1 MAAAERWYFTKEQ
14 LALTPSRK
22 CGLDADK
29 ELSYRQQAANLIQD
43 MGQRLQV
50 TQLCINT
57 AIVYMHRF
65 YYYHSFTKFHRNSIA
80 ACALFLAAKVEEQ
93 PRKLEHVIKVAH
105 MCLHRDAP
113 PLNPASEAYQEQA
126 LELVLNE
133 NMMLQTLGFD
143 IGIEHPHTHV
153 VNFCQLVRASKDL
166 AQTSYFMATNS
177 LHLTMMCLQYKPR
190 VVACLCIHLACKWSN
205 WEIPKS
211 SENKDW
217 FWYVD
222 QSCTAELLEEL
233 TSEFLAILDKCP
245 SRLKRKIM
253 SIGAGSSGSSSTAA
267 PTPVASA
274 PSSSGTSSRK
284 EAHAQQRREER
295 SAAAASHEPS
305 TSSEAPASSERQ
317 PASSSHGGSRK
328 PPSDPTQHRNA
339 KVPPH
344 HGPAQRSP
352 GLAQLQSSNQG
363 SEHMLSPGKRK
374 ALEGSGSH
382 GSQPLSLDAYRDKRC
397 RQKGQPKPQPPPSD
411 RSESHHGA
419 ASHPPHQAPSSHSQS
434 RHHQQPHPEPASDVC
449 ATTAPPHHPT
459 TASATDSAKLPS
471 AQVKQDHTSDDMS
484 GFNFNFGAQF
494 GGEGGDSSID
504 SFSFGLDG
512 PDIMPAISPLQFDA
526 DDRSNSQE
534 LLMTLSHT
542 VPQPPSVPTLP
553 AEENNA
559 PPKMAAVPPVA
570 VPPAKAEPRTPPL
583 PPPKARP
590 PSPPPPQKPVPA
602 NPPLPPQ
609 KSRPSTPPL
618 PPPAVQL
625 PPPPPLPP
633 APAPTAAPL
642 PAPVAD
648 KPEVKAEVKPE
659 AVVAPPVKDK
669 EKERS
674 ERKERKERHKHK
686 HSSSERS
693 RNKHSSPGKHSGGE
707 KTSEGKS
714 HGDRVPDVGAH
725 HAASNAVDAQH
736 VVNQAVDGTP
746 AVDSDRKVE
755 RNGIS
760 KHDRKSSGSSKS
772 ESSRKEKSERR
783 EKERREASR
792 EENGSRSSQPS
803 AGGGLKITISKEKLQ
818 QSGSGLTGS
827 PPREAL
833 KIKIPKL
840 KIVPPT
846 PTPPPPPPPPA
857 DAPESG
863 RGPHTPPPPPPSTGL
878 KLKISK
884 ERLNSGRKRDRR
896 SDDGEHRARSPKS
909 RKVSVPVPPPPPPPP
924 GPSYPAPPV
933 PPSGGSANHVP
944 PQFHQGYVPAPQF
957 SAPPPPHHPQMYF
970 QPPYGFPP
978 PPPPMHMAPGAY
990 QVPQYFGIP
999 PPPPPVD
1006 PPLPKEL
1013 PPPPPPPPSE

>member
-1 MAAAERWYFTKEQ
+1 MAAGERWYFTKEQ
-14 LALTPSRK
+14 LACTPSRK

-217 FWYVD
+217 FWYVE

-253 SIGAGSSGSSSTAA
+253 SIGAGSSGSSATGA
-267 PTPVASA
+267 PTPVASTPSA
-274 PSSSGTSSRK
+274 GGTASSSSSSRK
-284 EAHAQQRREER
+284 EAHAQQKRDER
-295 SAAAASHEPS
+295 TAASASHKQS
-305 TSSEAPASSERQ
+305 TASEAPASSERQ
-317 PASSSHGGSRK
+317 SASSSHGSSRK
-328 PPSDPTQHRNA
+328 PPSDPTMHRNA

-344 HGPAQRSP
+344 HGSSQRSP
-352 GLAQLQSSNQG
+352 GLVQPQAGSQG
-363 SEHMLSPGKRK
+363 AEHLLSPGKRK
-374 ALEGSGSH
+374 AQEGSSSH
-382 GSQPLSLDAYRDKRC
+382 GSQPLSLDAYRDKRY
-397 RQKGQPKPQPPPSD
+397 RQKGQQKPQPPPTD

-434 RHHQQPHPEPASDVC
+434 RHHQPHSEPAFDTGASAAPRLSASAADGGKPEPP
-449 ATTAPPHHPT
+449 ATH
-459 TASATDSAKLPS
+459 
-471 AQVKQDHTSDDMS
+471 VKQEHAFEDTS
-484 GFNFNFGAQF
+484 GFNFNFASHF
-494 GGEGGDSSID
+494 GGDGGDSSID

-512 PDIMPAISPLQFDA
+512 PDMMPAISPLQFDA
-526 DDRSNSQE
+526 DDRSNSQDV
-534 LLMTLSHT
+534 LMTVTQLAPPVMPPPPAVQVEESNGPLKT
-542 VPQPPSVPTLP
+542 VAPLP
-553 AEENNA
+553 A
-559 PPKMAAVPPVA
+559 AVL
-570 VPPAKAEPRTPPL
+570 PAKVEPRTPPL

-590 PSPPPPQKPVPA
+590 PSPPPPAKSLPA
-602 NPPLPPQ
+602 TPPLPPQ

-618 PPPAVQL
+618 PPPAAQPPLL
-625 PPPPPLPP
+625 PPPAPIAAPPP
-633 APAPTAAPL
+633 AP
-642 PAPVAD
+642 VVE
-648 KPEVKAEVKPE
+648 KPEVKPE
-659 AVVAPPVKDK
+659 VVAPPVKDK
-669 EKERS
+669 EKERA
-674 ERKERKERHKHK
+674 ERKERREKHKHK

-693 RNKHSSPGKHSGGE
+693 KNKHSSPGKHGGGD
-707 KTSEGKS
+707 KSSEGKS
-714 HGDRVPDVGAH
+714 HGGDRVPDASAH
-725 HAASNAVDAQH
+725 HTASNAVDAQAAT
-736 VVNQAVDGTP
+736 NQTADAMP
-746 AVDSDRKVE
+746 AADSERKVE
-755 RNGIS
+755 RNGLS
-760 KHDRKSSGSSKS
+760 KHERKSSSSSKS

-846 PTPPPPPPPPA
+846 PTPPPPPPPA
-857 DAPESG
+857 DGAESG
-863 RGPHTPPPPPPSTGL
+863 KGPHTPPPPPPSTGL

-909 RKVSVPVPPPPPPPP
+909 RRVSSVPAPPPPPPPP
-924 GPSYPAPPV
+924 GPSYPVPPV
-933 PPSGGSANHVP
+933 APSGGSANHVP

-957 SAPPPPHHPQMYF
+957 SAPPPPIYF
-970 QPPYGFPP
+970 QGPYGYVPA

-1006 PPLPKEL
+1006 PPLPKE
-1013 PPPPPPPPSE
+1013 PPLPPPPPPSE